1 MLTQEELIEEA
12 NRIIQEFQK
21 YTKDFQVR
29 GHTCTPKDTLD
40 ILRLVLRGSLVK
52 IVDSFYH
59 GTYGRC
65 VRFSVVTTEG
75 ESYRVLFH
83 QTGLSV
89 LNDSSHFESFEQF
102 FNSKSPNYRN
112 DYQIINRTPSVKLK
126 ISGKAFLKS
135 EFRISVTFCYI

>member
-1 MLTQEELIEEA
+1 MLRIFRFDGLMLTQEELLEEA

-29 GHTCTPKDTLD
+29 GDQFSDGYLT
-40 ILRLVLRGSLVK
+40 VSQNSLRGSLVK

-112 DYQIINRTPSVKLK
+112 DYQKFLQILRRWE
-126 ISGKAFLKS
+126 ISRSHCPL
-135 EFRISVTFCYI
+135 IL

>member
-1 MLTQEELIEEA
+1 MLGIFRLNGLMLTQEELIEEA

-29 GHTCTPKDTLD
+29 GHTCTPKDTLYV
-40 ILRLVLRGSLVK
+40 VLRGSLVK

-112 DYQIINRTPSVKLK
+112 DYQFFFKF
-126 ISGKAFLKS
+126 A
-135 EFRISVTFCYI
+135 